1 MSSHDETPEV
11 LETAPETAPA
21 APATTSTD
29 AEPVSTESAPPEAS
43 KTPEEVSNEERKT
56 AQAARLAKFAELKK
70 KGQEARKANMKAAQ
84 EEAKRMASDP
94 SLLSKLERK
103 RANAS
108 QKLLKDETPDFERK
122 RAWDWTAEESE
133 KWDKHL
139 EKKQRNRDAVAFAN
153 YGDEAAKA
161 YNNHVKDLP
170 QADEEEIMKRRQEEI
185 HRAVARGEL
194 ELVDN
199 EDGTVRVVDRKGTFY
214 ARPEQYQFDHKPS
227 EEAIDRLVAAMDK
240 DEQRRLKNRGQRARK
255 EENGDVTYINE
266 KVSIAQKHPESVDI
280 DEAPKNKQ
288 FNDKLARFYN
298 KYTSDI
304 RESFE
309 RGTNM

>member
-1 MSSHDETPEV
+1 MASEGDRPAVNETSSETSSS
-11 LETAPETAPA
+11 APA
-21 APATTSTD
+21 APSTV
-29 AEPVSTESAPPEAS
+29 AGKAPSASEPPGGSVPTEDDD
-43 KTPEEVSNEERKT
+43 RK
-56 AQAARLAKFAELKK
+56 AAHAARLAKFAELKK
-70 KGQEARKANMKAAQ
+70 KAAEARKLNMKAAQ

-94 SLLSKLERK
+94 TLLSKLERK
-103 RANAS
+103 RVNAT

-133 KWDKHL
+133 KWDEHL
-139 EKKQRNRDAVAFAN
+139 EKKQRNRDAVSFAN
-153 YGDEAAKA
+153 YSDEAAKTYDRQIGA
-161 YNNHVKDLP
+161 LP
-170 QADEEEIMKRRQEEI
+170 QPTEEDIIKRRQEEI
-185 HRAVARGEL
+185 QRAVARGEL
-194 ELVDN
+194 DLVDN
-199 EDGTVRVVDRKGTFY
+199 DDGTVRVVDRKGTFY